1 MPKTADPSAGI
12 EVKNHSNG
20 KVMIKYQE
28 KYKAL
33 EFHVVVNG
41 NPDTSLASLY
51 RNPIS
56 LMFVTRASLPGT
68 EKNVSFICCN
78 VDSCIGSYLALF
90 WPRYAALF
98 WPWWADRLEDDPV
111 KEPGP
116 IEEPLGC

>member
-68 EKNVSFICCN
+68 GIVLAPICGI
-78 VDSCIGSYLALF
+78 VLAL
-90 WPRYAALF
+90 
-98 WPWWADRLEDDPV
+98 V
-111 KEPGP
+111 G
-116 IEEPLGC
+116 